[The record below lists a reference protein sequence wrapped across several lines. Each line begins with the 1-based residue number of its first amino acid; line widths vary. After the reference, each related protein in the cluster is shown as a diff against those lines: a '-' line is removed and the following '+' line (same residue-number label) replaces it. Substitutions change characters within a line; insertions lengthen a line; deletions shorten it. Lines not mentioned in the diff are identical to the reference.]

1 MFPELVELYAT
12 KVLGEHVRRVL
23 CSFNE
28 VKLHLA
34 RLDSVANKVVAQINV
49 FDALFLHRVRG
60 KEYRTLVVTK

>member
-28 VKLHLA
+28 VELHLA

-49 FDALFLHRVRG
+49 FDALFLHQVRG

>member
-28 VKLHLA
+28 VELHLA
-34 RLDSVANKVVAQINV
+34 RLDGVANKVVAQINV
-49 FDALFLHRVRG
+49 FDALFLHWVRG